1 MQKLGIGRGDLGIT
15 GDTFQFKGC
24 FKKLFFSDAVS
35 AANNFS
41 ILQIQIMLG

>member
-1 MQKLGIGRGDLGIT
+1 MQRWVSAEGDLGIT